1 MIYTLHELLGKMGAP
16 EAKEKGRIEWHYFN
30 EDKTSIA
37 GRAEIRLEAGGER
50 LIAEIN
56 RTCENFEDDEGK
68 LHAVY
73 DDRFYLAAERTARP
87 DHYRITM
94 LTFDGIQ
101 YERPTK
107 AVIELGLSIFHARA
121 LDTNMRMVEQTFN
134 KQDIVEPAAE
144 SEAVFKNYFVKKRA
158 KKETAPTCVVIPFP
172 TRPVVTASARR

>member
-1 MIYTLHELLGKMGAP
+1 MIYTLHDLLGKMGAP

-37 GRAEIRLEAGGER
+37 GRAEIRIEAGGER

-56 RTCENFEDDEGK
+56 RTCANYEDDEGR

-87 DHYRITM
+87 NHYRITV

-121 LDTNMRMVEQTFN
+121 LNTNMRMIEQTFN
-134 KQDIVEPAAE
+134 KQDIVEQAVQT
-144 SEAVFKNYFVKKRA
+144 EAVFKNYFMKKRT
-158 KKETAPTCVVIPFP
+158 KKETAPSCVVIPFP
-172 TRPVVTASARR
+172 SRPVITASARR